1 MKVVPSTTSGST
13 LSHATTFRCIHWTSP
28 RMTLKGISR
37 STFVIKQQC
46 FAPRI
51 SCSDCQIIGR
61 RNITYMHWC
70 NVRRGC
76 LFGRPP
82 RANFYW
88 MHMTLNN
95 TLISS
100 CRLTSLPTLNLRLT
114 RYMSQRSNLPGSGMI
129 TDFRVVVGT
138 LLVVRNPL
146 SPAVLSNLLTFDSH
160 RHLLHA
166 ISRLG
171 CVLYTNAVIR
181 ILHPSFADFL
191 SNRVR
196 CKMDVWF
203 IDLPTHNLR
212 VIIHCMG
219 RLDGFLECNVGDMD
233 FPAPAD
239 VFLPEDVSYA
249 CVFWIEHVCIIKDAF
264 DRLEAFLFK
273 HLLHWFEAMSI
284 LKRSRDSIGLLSRL
298 RDWHNVRQ
306 NYFSY
311 LFPSLYS
318 GRIIC
323 QTICVCKSLFKTGIV
338 LLLPPLP

>member
-1 MKVVPSTTSGST
+1 
-13 LSHATTFRCIHWTSP
+13 
-28 RMTLKGISR
+28 
-37 STFVIKQQC
+37 
-46 FAPRI
+46 
-51 SCSDCQIIGR
+51 
-61 RNITYMHWC
+61 
-70 NVRRGC
+70 
-76 LFGRPP
+76 
-82 RANFYW
+82 
-88 MHMTLNN
+88 
-95 TLISS
+95 
-100 CRLTSLPTLNLRLT
+100 
-114 RYMSQRSNLPGSGMI
+114 MI

-191 SNRVR
+191 SNRVW
-196 CKMDVWF
+196 CKTDVWF

-212 VIIHCMG
+212 VIIHCMDC
-219 RLDGFLECNVGDMD
+219 LDGFLKYNVGDMD

-239 VFLPEDVSYA
+239 VSLPEDVSYA

-264 DRLEAFLFK
+264 AIADRLEAFLFK